1 MKKVVPCDGAIKRCY
16 RIYVVVD
23 EEATDEEVVAAVKSQ
38 IVERQDE
45 SIMLDPDLEIEE
57 DDILGIL
64 PDDDGTWL
72 EDDDYVRE

>member
-1 MKKVVPCDGAIKRCY
+1 MKKVVPCDVAIKRFY
-16 RIYVVVD
+16 RTYVVVD
-23 EEATDEEVVAAVKSQ
+23 EEATDEEVMAAVKSQ